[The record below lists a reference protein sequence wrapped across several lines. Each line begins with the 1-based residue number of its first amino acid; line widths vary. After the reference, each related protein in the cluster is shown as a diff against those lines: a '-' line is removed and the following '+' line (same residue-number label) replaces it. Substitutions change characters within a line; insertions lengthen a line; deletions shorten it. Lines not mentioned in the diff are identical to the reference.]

1 MIHARGKCE
10 QYFDT
15 DSEEL
20 GVSEKTTV
28 TCTLNKQDVRICTG
42 FSWLG

>member
-1 MIHARGKCE
+1 MAIYARGKCV

-20 GVSEKTTV
+20 GVSEKIRV
-28 TCTLNKQDVRICTG
+28 KCVLNKEDVRICTG
-42 FSWLG
+42 FS